1 MTEKDQFI
9 IYTYHIK
16 KLNRQPH
23 IRGVFCLWDDGQI
36 CIEINEHIIQMNKSS
51 ELELEGILKE
61 LEGVYLHDSRLEEL
75 DNIIDTIP
83 GTLEKLKSM
92 YSEDEKWY
100 G

>member
-1 MTEKDQFI
+1 
-9 IYTYHIK
+9 
-16 KLNRQPH
+16 
-23 IRGVFCLWDDGQI
+23 
-36 CIEINEHIIQMNKSS
+36 MNKSS

-92 YSEDEKWY
+92 DSEDEKWY
-100 G
+100 GWYYLPEKCQ

>member
-1 MTEKDQFI
+1 
-9 IYTYHIK
+9 
-16 KLNRQPH
+16 
-23 IRGVFCLWDDGQI
+23 
-36 CIEINEHIIQMNKSS
+36 MNKSS

-61 LEGVYLHDSRLEEL
+61 LEGVYLHDSHLEEL
-75 DNIIDTIP
+75 ENIVDTIP

>member
-1 MTEKDQFI
+1 
-9 IYTYHIK
+9 
-16 KLNRQPH
+16 
-23 IRGVFCLWDDGQI
+23 
-36 CIEINEHIIQMNKSS
+36 MNKSS

-83 GTLEKLKSM
+83 GPLKKLKSID
-92 YSEDEKWY
+92 SGDVKWC